1 MLQHRDIW
9 NGIDRMAAA
18 TGFSASG
25 LARRAGLDPTTFNKS
40 KRVNPQGKPRWPT
53 TESIAK
59 ILAVTD
65 LALADFVRFVGAP
78 AGAGRGRQYPLI
90 GLAKAGQGGY
100 FDDAGLPAGTGWSE
114 VEGPDIGDDT
124 AYALEITGD
133 SMLPVFRPGH
143 LVIVSPGAQIARG
156 DRVIVKTGDGE
167 IMAKELLRQ
176 TRKDLQLKSINDD
189 HADPVIA
196 AGNLVWMHRIVWAS
210 Q

>member
-9 NGIDRMAAA
+9 NGIDEMAAA

-40 KRVNPQGKPRWPT
+40 KRINPQGKPRWPT

-65 LALADFVRFVGAP
+65 LSLSDFVRFVGAP
-78 AGAGRGRQYPLI
+78 AGAGQGRRYPLI

-100 FDDAGLPAGTGWSE
+100 FDDGGLPVGTGWAE

-124 AYALEITGD
+124 AYALEISGD
-133 SMLPVFRPGH
+133 SMLPVFRPGN
-143 LVIVSPGAQIARG
+143 LVIVSPGAKIAPG

-167 IMAKELLRQ
+167 VMAKELLRQ
-176 TRKDLQLKSINDD
+176 TRKDLHLKSINDD
-189 HADPVIA
+189 HADPVIP
-196 AGNLVWMHRIVWAS
+196 AGNIVWMHRIVWAS

>member
-9 NGIDRMAAA
+9 DGIDRMAAA
-18 TGFSASG
+18 TGHSASG

-40 KRVNPQGKPRWPT
+40 KRINPQGKPRWPT

-65 LALADFVRFVGAP
+65 LDLSDFVRFVGAP
-78 AGAGRGRQYPLI
+78 AGAGQGRLYPLI

-100 FDDAGLPAGTGWSE
+100 FDDGGAPVGAGWSE
-114 VEGPDIGDDT
+114 VEGPDVGDET

-133 SMLPVFRPGH
+133 SMLPVFRPGN
-143 LVIVSPGAQIARG
+143 LVIVSPGAKIARG

-167 IMAKELLRQ
+167 VMAKELLRQ
-176 TRKDLQLKSINDD
+176 TRKEIHLKSINDD
-189 HADPVIA
+189 HADPVIPA
-196 AGNLVWMHRIVWAS
+196 ENLVWMHRIVWAS